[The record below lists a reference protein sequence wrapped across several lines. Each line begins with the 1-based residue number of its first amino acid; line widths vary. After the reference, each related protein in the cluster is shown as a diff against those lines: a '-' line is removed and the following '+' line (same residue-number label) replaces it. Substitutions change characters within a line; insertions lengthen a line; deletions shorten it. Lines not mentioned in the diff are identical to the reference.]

1 MEVKAHSFQ
10 TSVLM
15 ELRLTSSPQT
25 LTPENNSVSSE
36 LVLTYLEKISR
47 HVKNRAW
54 PLKSKMLFCLNM
66 VNLYWNMSQKLGI
79 ILETGIKI
87 KKYKEK
93 SQNSVVRAKPAS
105 NSGNFLTS

>member
-1 MEVKAHSFQ
+1 
-10 TSVLM
+10 
-15 ELRLTSSPQT
+15 
-25 LTPENNSVSSE
+25 
-36 LVLTYLEKISR
+36 
-47 HVKNRAW
+47 
-54 PLKSKMLFCLNM
+54 
-66 VNLYWNMSQKLGI
+66 MSQKLGI